1 VKGIYPHFT
10 ESYQIKQK
18 EGVSMKQL
26 TRYPSTTPVNNL
38 RREMD
43 RIFNELIPF
52 SWRLDE
58 SETNLG
64 SWTPTTDMMET
75 DNEYVIEVDL
85 PGLTKKDI
93 QINAHDNV
101 LTIQGE
107 RKKESKEEKP
117 GYLRNERYFG
127 TFKRSIML
135 PASIMD
141 EKIKATFKDG
151 VLKINVPK
159 AEKSKRKSVPIE

>member
-1 VKGIYPHFT
+1 
-10 ESYQIKQK
+10 
-18 EGVSMKQL
+18 MKQL

-64 SWTPTTDMMET
+64 TWTPTTDMMET
-75 DNEYVIEVDL
+75 DNEYVIKVDL

-101 LTIQGE
+101 LTIEGE
-107 RKKESKEEKP
+107 RRKESKEEKA

-141 EKIKATFKDG
+141 ENIKASFKDG

>member
-1 VKGIYPHFT
+1 
-10 ESYQIKQK
+10 
-18 EGVSMKQL
+18 MKQL
-26 TRYPSTTPVNNL
+26 TRYPSTTPVSNL

-52 SWRLDE
+52 SWRMDE
-58 SETNLG
+58 SEGNLRM
-64 SWTPTTDMMET
+64 WTPTTDMMET
-75 DNEYVIEVDL
+75 DNEYIIEVDL

-93 QINAHDNV
+93 QINTHDNV
-101 LTIQGE
+101 LTIEGE
-107 RKKESKEEKP
+107 RKRESKKEHP

-135 PASIMD
+135 PASIAD
-141 EKIKATFKDG
+141 DKIKATFKDG
-151 VLKINVPK
+151 VLTVNVPK

>member
-1 VKGIYPHFT
+1 
-10 ESYQIKQK
+10 
-18 EGVSMKQL
+18 MKQL
-26 TRYPSTTPVNNL
+26 SRYPSTTPVNNL

-64 SWTPTTDMMET
+64 TWTPTTDMMET
-75 DNEYVIEVDL
+75 DNEYVIKVDL

-101 LTIQGE
+101 LTIEGE
-107 RKKESKEEKP
+107 RRKESKEEKA

-141 EKIKATFKDG
+141 ENIKASFKDG

>member
-1 VKGIYPHFT
+1 
-10 ESYQIKQK
+10 
-18 EGVSMKQL
+18 MKQL
-26 TRYPSTTPVNNL
+26 TRYQYPSTTPVNNL

-52 SWRLDE
+52 NWRLDE
-58 SETNLG
+58 SETSMA

-75 DNEYVIEVDL
+75 DEAYLIEVDL

-101 LTIQGE
+101 LSIEGE
-107 RKKESKEEKP
+107 RKRETKEEHP

-127 TFKRSIML
+127 SFKRSIML
-135 PASIMD
+135 PASVMAD
-141 EKIKATFKDG
+141 KIKATFKDG
-151 VLKINVPK
+151 VLRINVPK
-159 AEKSKRKSVPIE
+159 AEKSKRKTVPID

>member
-1 VKGIYPHFT
+1 
-10 ESYQIKQK
+10 
-18 EGVSMKQL
+18 MKQL
-26 TRYPSTTPVNNL
+26 TRYPSTTPVSNL